1 MRKYEIIEEKIGFN
15 NTFDFTK
22 RVITTKEGLEVLIY
36 FNPFLIDSIKVSR
49 LMTSIIKIKDNIEIN
64 NFKEVLSNEFIS
76 ESISFTKNIDEIIN
90 ALFNGD
96 VVFISNDID
105 DMIYMETKNYPT
117 RSIAEPDSEKVVRG
131 SRDGFTENFA
141 VNIGLLRRR
150 IKSGNLVLKLYEI
163 GEISKTRVV
172 LVYLKDVINERL
184 INDIH
189 DKLTKLKV
197 KELTMSDKALEEL
210 LTNNVLTPY
219 PLVKYTERPDT
230 LAMHLYQG
238 MFGILVDTSPSAII
252 APVTL
257 FDHLQHAEEFRQ
269 TVVAGSY
276 LRVVRLIGIVLSFFS
291 LPLWFGLTFI
301 DNPPEFIKFLLPD
314 QYNTN
319 SLFIQIIIVEIGIE
333 LIRMASIHTP
343 TALSTSMG
351 LISGIII
358 GDMAIKVGLFNEQ
371 VVILAAISSIGSY
384 ITPSYE
390 LSVANKMMKL
400 ILLIFVYLLK
410 MPGLIIGTLGIIF
423 YLTRLKSFNRP
434 YLYPLIPFN
443 LKDLCKQLIRIPYV
457 KKEKMKK

>member
-36 FNPFLIDSIKVSR
+36 FNPFLIDSLKVSR

-184 INDIH
+184 IKDIH